1 MTTLLAH
8 EVRWDLIAMFRNKR
22 ARFFTL
28 AFPLLL
34 LVILVGIAKGGT
46 ATVGG
51 TQTTLRQFF
60 VGGILALSLLSACYA
75 ALVGTVV
82 SEREYGVLKRR
93 RATPVPAWIVVAAQ
107 AIATLVVAIASTVIL
122 LVVARVLYGVG
133 TSPAG
138 LAVVAL
144 AVVAGGLAFACV
156 AYAVASLIPNVDAA
170 QPAVQLTMLPLYF
183 ISGIWFSTDELPD
196 ALQKIAHLLP
206 VEPLADVLHHAF
218 LNQTVNAGDL
228 AVLAAWAVLG
238 LLVAVRR
245 FSWLPREVAAA

>member
-144 AVVAGGLAFACV
+144 AVVAGGLAFA
-156 AYAVASLIPNVDAA
+156 
-170 QPAVQLTMLPLYF
+170 
-183 ISGIWFSTDELPD
+183 
-196 ALQKIAHLLP
+196 
-206 VEPLADVLHHAF
+206 
-218 LNQTVNAGDL
+218 
-228 AVLAAWAVLG
+228 
-238 LLVAVRR
+238 
-245 FSWLPREVAAA
+245 